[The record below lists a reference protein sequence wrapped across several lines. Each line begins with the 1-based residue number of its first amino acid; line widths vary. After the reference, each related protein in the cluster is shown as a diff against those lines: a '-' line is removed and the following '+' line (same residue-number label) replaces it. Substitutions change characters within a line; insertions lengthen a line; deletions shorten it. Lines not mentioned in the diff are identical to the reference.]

1 MESTTSQ
8 DGTAIAFERA
18 GEGPPI
24 IFVVG
29 AFNDHGGAAPLA
41 SALQPRF
48 TTFIYDRRG
57 RGSSGDNQP
66 YAIQREIED
75 IDALVGEAGGSAAVF
90 GHSSG
95 AVLALLAA
103 AHGSNIAR
111 IVLYGPPFLVDD
123 SRPKPPADLAQQLA
137 ELVSAGRR
145 GDAVELFQRDGIGM
159 PEEVILQLRNAPFR
173 PALEAIAHTL
183 LYDTLITGDLS
194 LPTDLFAAIEAP
206 TLVLAGGASPPFLQ
220 SAAAGVADVLPNGE
234 YRPLAAQTQDVD
246 PAVVAPLVEAFVT
259 DTEPASA

>member
-1 MESTTSQ
+1 MESVTSQ
-8 DGTAIAFERA
+8 DGTVIAFQRA

-29 AFNDHGGAAPLA
+29 AFNDHTGAAPLA
-41 SALQPRF
+41 SALQRSF

-66 YAIQREIED
+66 YATQREIED
-75 IDALVGEAGGSAAVF
+75 IDALVTEAGGSAVVF

-103 AHGSNIAR
+103 AHGSTIASL
-111 IVLYGPPFLVDD
+111 VLYGPPFLVDA
-123 SRPKPPADLAQQLA
+123 SRPKPPADLARQLA
-137 ELVSAGRR
+137 ELVSVGRR

-159 PEEVILQLRNAPFR
+159 PEEIVVQLRNAPFR
-173 PALEAIAHTL
+173 PALESIAHTL
-183 LYDTLITGDLS
+183 VYDSLITGDLS
-194 LPTDLFAAIEAP
+194 LPTDLIASIEVP
-206 TLVLAGGASPPFLQ
+206 TLVLAGGSSAPFLQ
-220 SAAAGVADVLPNGE
+220 SAAVAVADALPNGAH
-234 YRPLAAQTQDVD
+234 RSLAGQAQDVD
-246 PAVVAPLVEAFVT
+246 PAVVAPLVEAFLT